1 LAAQE
6 VGAAVLRPNI
16 RISLEVVK
24 PQVFDGITE
33 KVLGFVIVCKLFLRI
48 RIREDTVEEQI

>member
-1 LAAQE
+1 
-6 VGAAVLRPNI
+6 
-16 RISLEVVK
+16 VVK

-48 RIREDTVEEQI
+48 KIREDTVEE